1 MISFLDGFLTAFL
14 IEVLGRR
21 VDYNQVSVW
30 QSNLSTPSLC
40 SSLFQSPGLSLH
52 HVTLFLIS
60 HPPLLFPLYCSSP
73 LLPPWPFIPHPLLFS
88 VCAQLCSGNEI
99 RMIETNAHEIFIW
112 NNKRSVN
119 AWGMNVPLPSTLN
132 LALFHQSK
140 WNGPY
145 HHSNLHWLSLS
156 VSFSL
161 PLSFPTFYLCQ
172 SGCYYHIM
180 SPFFPS
186 RYFSF
191 PLPFSFL
198 LFCSSFSQH

>member
-14 IEVLGRR
+14 IELPGRR
-21 VDYNQVSVW
+21 VDYNQVPVW
-30 QSNLSTPSLC
+30 QSNLSIPSLC
-40 SSLFQSPGLSLH
+40 SSLFQSPALSVH

-60 HPPLLFPLYCSSP
+60 LASPPLPFPPSLHHSSP
-73 LLPPWPFIPHPLLFS
+73 PSVVPLIPHPLLFS
-88 VCAQLCSGNEI
+88 VSALLCSGNEI

-145 HHSNLHWLSLS
+145 HHSNLH
-156 VSFSL
+156 
-161 PLSFPTFYLCQ
+161 
-172 SGCYYHIM
+172 
-180 SPFFPS
+180 
-186 RYFSF
+186 
-191 PLPFSFL
+191 
-198 LFCSSFSQH
+198 